1 MVAKGR
7 LHKRSSEDQSGRDDL
22 STLASSI
29 GWTGEEWQGAAFESA
44 MQSFVRRQN
53 VAHFRHLLD
62 EIVTDETERQRIL
75 ALLAEER
82 QKQIDAGD
90 FIKA

>member
-1 MVAKGR
+1 
-7 LHKRSSEDQSGRDDL
+7 
-22 STLASSI
+22 
-29 GWTGEEWQGAAFESA
+29 

-90 FIKA
+90 FIKG